1 MTSQTELAVDRLN
14 NNTPSLESLSS
25 SKENSNNASNR
36 LAFRAMIFFQVLAC
50 GSYSTLIHLCERDG
64 SITFSSTTMN
74 SIIELVK
81 LVFSLTAH
89 VYSSTKTCSLIP
101 SAKSWFRH
109 SLPYSIPS
117 ILYFI
122 NNNLG
127 VHMQLQM
134 DPASYQILSNFKI
147 ATTAILYRLIMKQKL
162 SRYQWFAVTLLFFG
176 GFFYSLGNVAFSNRR
191 SSFCWLASP

>member
-14 NNTPSLESLSS
+14 NSTLSLETLSS
-25 SKENSNNASNR
+25 SEEKSNNASNR
-36 LAFRAMIFFQVLAC
+36 LAFRAMIFFQVLVC
-50 GSYSTLIHLCERDG
+50 GSYSTLIHLCEHDG

-74 SIIELVK
+74 SVIELVK
-81 LVFSLTAH
+81 LVFSLIA
-89 VYSSTKTCSLIP
+89 YFCSSTKTFSLIS
-101 SAKSWFRH
+101 SAKSWFQH

-117 ILYFI
+117 IFYFI

-147 ATTAILYRLIMKQKL
+147 ATTAIFHRLIMKQKL
-162 SRYQWFAVTLLFFG
+162 SGYQWFAVTLLFFG

-191 SSFCWLASP
+191 SSLCRVMSP